1 MACFFGGESMVW
13 DRIYQQNIGG
23 VALSSAT
30 WFWTRDPFAK
40 TEGEEGMVSEMCP
53 RKILPAKMFLF
64 EISIYRFQNR
74 KMFRRKELIYFDWN
88 KGTW

>member
-1 MACFFGGESMVW
+1 MFFGGESMVW

-40 TEGEEGMVSEMCP
+40 AEGEEEMVSEMCP
-53 RKILPAKMFLF
+53 KKNCEEGIVY
-64 EISIYRFQNR
+64 I
-74 KMFRRKELIYFDWN
+74 
-88 KGTW
+88 